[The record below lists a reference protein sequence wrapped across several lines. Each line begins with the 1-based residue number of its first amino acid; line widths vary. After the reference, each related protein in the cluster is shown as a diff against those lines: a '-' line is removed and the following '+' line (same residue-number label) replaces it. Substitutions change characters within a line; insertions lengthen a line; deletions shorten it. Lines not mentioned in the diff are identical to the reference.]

1 MALVVLLWVSL
12 STLMSINMTAWVGD
26 NVACDAPAVGQGQ
39 DSAHSASPYLNW
51 SPVLAM
57 GGSRT
62 GEGLP
67 LPGAGDT

>member
-1 MALVVLLWVSL
+1 MALMVLLRASL

-26 NVACDAPAVGQGQ
+26 NFACDAPVVGQGQ
-39 DSAHSASPYLNW
+39 DSAHSASPCLNW

-62 GEGLP
+62 GEGPP
-67 LPGAGDT
+67 LPGTGDT